1 MKSASPPVYDNNSHN
16 ICFMNDGFPKAR
28 NKKLHCRDDLRDDKT
43 EVNCKSNPTMHWIPI
58 SKTGFYMVLV
68 LDAGLITLRLMR
80 LDFFKLLL
88 NKPH

>member
-1 MKSASPPVYDNNSHN
+1 MASLRPE
-16 ICFMNDGFPKAR
+16 IR
-28 NKKLHCRDDLRDDKT
+28 NFIVAIRDDKT

-88 NKPH
+88 NKLH